1 MIDWREKVKAA
12 HVMVSAL
19 CKPRGSH
26 GSREWIMSI
35 PARPEHDPDL
45 VITFGLMAAEKHIK
59 ELEAQLAACAAGP
72 WRFDV
77 ENAPKGVVLLVAH
90 KHHSQDICR
99 LTFATYE
106 VDGPYP
112 GQQDDYVWRERFEHD
127 RQLSVFAF
135 AVPNPPQVTTGK
147 AFDIPEWRDN
157 DSGGYVQ

>member
-77 ENAPKGVVLLVAH
+77 ENAPKDVWLMGLYGTTWSRVKLSKTSGNWIWRGH
-90 KHHSQDICR
+90 
-99 LTFATYE
+99 T
-106 VDGPYP
+106 GPMKKTVCP
-112 GQQDDYVWRERFEHD
+112 D
-127 RQLSVFAF
+127 AF
-135 AVPNPPQVTTGK
+135 AVPNPPQEIASQSEIK
-147 AFDIPEWRDN
+147 
-157 DSGGYVQ
+157 S